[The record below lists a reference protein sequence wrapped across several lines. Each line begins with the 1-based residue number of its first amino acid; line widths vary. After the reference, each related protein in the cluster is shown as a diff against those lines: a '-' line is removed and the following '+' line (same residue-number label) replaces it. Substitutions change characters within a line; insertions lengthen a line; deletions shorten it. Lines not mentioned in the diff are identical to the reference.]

1 MHNWTLYN
9 VANCDKSYLNLFST
23 SNSQPGRLLFCVPCL
38 TKMSYL
44 YIFTL
49 TPTNEQTN
57 HIPIFL
63 LLSKRPLLLSFANV
77 NSKGIKT
84 NEEKRAKGTGILV
97 WLKEIKNKNVRNTT
111 VNTNT
116 NVPHPTTLKKDSILS
131 HSEFA
136 VCKISIS
143 MQSVYWCKTG
153 PNFVFTPQWIV

>member
-1 MHNWTLYN
+1 MNRQTIFPYFFCYRKDPFCYLLPMWT
-9 VANCDKSYLNLFST
+9 VKVW
-23 SNSQPGRLLFCVPCL
+23 R
-38 TKMSYL
+38 
-44 YIFTL
+44 
-49 TPTNEQTN
+49 QTRG
-57 HIPIFL
+57 
-63 LLSKRPLLLSFANV
+63 S
-77 NSKGIKT
+77 
-84 NEEKRAKGTGILV
+84 AKGTDILV

-153 PNFVFTPQWIV
+153 PNFVFTPQWIVWSISSRGEVRLCYTDKNAM